1 MGQLYDAK
9 VRLEKVIEQ
18 KKLDSA
24 ETKGKLSLKSG
35 LLFALIRPDTPD
47 DAAKLE
53 KLRAAARQLLGV
65 DL

>member
-9 VRLEKVIEQ
+9 LKVEQLIREKNLKESEI
-18 KKLDSA
+18 
-24 ETKGKLSLKSG
+24 KGALSLKSG
-35 LLFALIRPDTPD
+35 LLLALVNPSTPD

-53 KLRAAARQLLGV
+53 KLAAAVKAVLKT

>member
-9 VRLEKVIEQ
+9 LKLEKLIEQ
-18 KKLDSA
+18 KKLDGA
-24 ETKGKLSLKSG
+24 ETKGKLSLRSG

-47 DAAKLE
+47 DPAKLE
-53 KLRAAARQLLGV
+53 KLRKAARQLLNV

>member
-9 VRLEKVIEQ
+9 VKLEKIIEQ
-18 KKLDSA
+18 KKLDGA

-35 LLFALIRPDTPD
+35 ILFALVRPDTPD

-53 KLRAAARQLLGV
+53 KLRAAVRQVLNV
-65 DL
+65 EI

>member
-9 VRLEKVIEQ
+9 VKLEKIIEQ
-18 KKLDSA
+18 KKLDGA

-35 LLFALIRPDTPD
+35 ILFALVRPDTPD

-53 KLRAAARQLLGV
+53 KLRAAVRQVLKV
-65 DL
+65 EI

>member
-9 VRLEKVIEQ
+9 VKLEGIIAEKQ
-18 KKLDSA
+18 LNGA

-35 LLFALIRPDTPD
+35 ILFALIRPDTPD
-47 DAAKLE
+47 DPAKLE
-53 KLRAAARQLLGV
+53 KLRAAARQLLNV